1 MFEDLPR
8 PKKNDSFPRNL
19 VDMSIQELQ
28 EYIQDMKVEI
38 ARVEADITKKKAS
51 IEAAASIFKS

>member
-8 PKKNDSFPRNL
+8 PKKNDAFPRNL

-28 EYIQDMKVEI
+28 DYIQDMKVEI
-38 ARVEADITKKKAS
+38 TRVEADITKKKAS